1 MPCAGGAETSM
12 MIGEAPRRIYLYAK
26 PVDFRKGHAG
36 LSAIVQ
42 EMTKIDVFSGAA
54 FIFRPKNAHAVK
66 IVVWDGSGLV
76 LIHKKLE
83 DRNFKWP
90 SISDGVMPL
99 TPVRMGALFEGIDW
113 RKVHTARRT
122 KKPKFAA

>member
-1 MPCAGGAETSM
+1 MI
-12 MIGEAPRRIYLYAK
+12 IGEAPRRIYLYAK

-36 LSAIVQ
+36 LAAIVQ

-54 FIFRPKNAHAVK
+54 FIFRPKSAFAVK
-66 IVVWDGSGLV
+66 ILVWDGSGLV

-99 TPVRMGALFEGIDW
+99 TPVQMAALFDGIDW

-122 KKPKFAA
+122 KKPKIAA

>member
-1 MPCAGGAETSM
+1 MI
-12 MIGEAPRRIYLYAK
+12 IGEAPRRIYLYAK
-26 PVDFRKGHAG
+26 PVDFRRGHAG

-66 IVVWDGSGLV
+66 ILTWDGSGLV

-90 SISDGVMPL
+90 AIRDGVITL
-99 TPVRMGALFEGIDW
+99 SPVQMGALVEGIDW

-122 KKPKFAA
+122 KKPQLAA